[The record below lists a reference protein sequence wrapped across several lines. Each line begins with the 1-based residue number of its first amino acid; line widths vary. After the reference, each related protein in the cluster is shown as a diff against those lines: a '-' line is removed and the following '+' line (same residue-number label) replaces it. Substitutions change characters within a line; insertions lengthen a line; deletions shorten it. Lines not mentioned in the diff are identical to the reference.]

1 MLMWVVRGMLV
12 VIEVMTAYNLSDAWN
27 ADLVTGDAYRI
38 SLILIMGI
46 SVITFILT
54 FFPEDEEVDEK
65 NEWTIK
71 GQKAFM
77 DKVENF
83 NLEERAENDDSK

>member
-1 MLMWVVRGMLV
+1 MIYKIIRGILIIIM
-12 VIEVMTAYNLSDAWN
+12 VMTMFNLRDAWN

-83 NLEERAENDDSK
+83 EVKGETEDED

>member
-1 MLMWVVRGMLV
+1 MIYKIIRGILIIIM
-12 VIEVMTAYNLSDAWN
+12 VMTMFNLRDAWN

-54 FFPEDEEVDEK
+54 FFPENEEVDEK

-83 NLEERAENDDSK
+83 EVKGETEDED

>member
-1 MLMWVVRGMLV
+1 MIYKIIRGILIIIM
-12 VIEVMTAYNLSDAWN
+12 VMTMFNLRDAWN

-77 DKVENF
+77 DKVDNF
-83 NLEERAENDDSK
+83 EVKGETEDED

>member
-1 MLMWVVRGMLV
+1 M
-12 VIEVMTAYNLSDAWN
+12 VMTMFNLRDAWN

-83 NLEERAENDDSK
+83 EVKGEAEDED

>member
-1 MLMWVVRGMLV
+1 MLIWAVRGMLIA
-12 VIEVMTAYNLSDAWN
+12 IEVMTMFNLRDAWN

>member
-1 MLMWVVRGMLV
+1 MLMWVVRGMLIA
-12 VIEVMTAYNLSDAWN
+12 IEVMTAYNLSDAWN
-27 ADLVTGDAYRI
+27 ADLVTGNAYRI
-38 SLILIMGI
+38 ALILIMGI

>member
-54 FFPEDEEVDEK
+54 LFPEDEEVDEK

-83 NLEERAENDDSK
+83 EVKGETEDED

>member
-1 MLMWVVRGMLV
+1 M
-12 VIEVMTAYNLSDAWN
+12 VMTMFNLRDAWN
-27 ADLVTGDAYRI
+27 ADLVTGSAYRI
-38 SLILIMGI
+38 ALILIMGI